1 MEALAQLDD
10 WPVDHAV
17 AAVVTK
23 PTRGHPSI
31 AALDGDVNRVFE
43 LASVTKLLVAY
54 ATLIAIEDETLSL
67 DDPVGEAGPTDATVR
82 HLLAHASGLGPDG
95 RELAMPG
102 RRRIYSNAG
111 FELLAELVAEAAG
124 VAFAD
129 YLAEAVLVPLELG
142 STRLEGS
149 PATGARSSLA
159 DMARFAV
166 ELLSP
171 TLIDEA
177 TLRDATSVAYPGLPG
192 VLPGFGRQASND
204 WGLGF
209 ELRDDKSPHWTGSA
223 NSPATFGH
231 FGESGTFLWV
241 DPAASCALVCLTD
254 RSFGQ
259 WAVERWPML
268 SDAVLFEVTHSAT
281 TSATG

>member
-1 MEALAQLDD
+1 VGALAQIAD

-17 AAVVTK
+17 AVAITK
-23 PTRGHPSI
+23 PTGAHPSI
-31 AALDGDVNRVFE
+31 AALEGDVTRVFE

-54 ATLIAIEDETLSL
+54 ATLIAIEDGTLSL

-102 RRRIYSNAG
+102 KRRIYSNAG
-111 FELLAELVAEAAG
+111 FELLAELVAESAG
-124 VAFAD
+124 VAFVD
-129 YLAEAVLVPLELG
+129 YLAEAVLVPLELR

-149 PATGARSSLA
+149 PAVGATSTGI

-171 TLIDEA
+171 TLIDEL

-192 VLPGFGRQASND
+192 VLPGFGRQATND

-223 NSPATFGH
+223 NSPTTFGH
-231 FGESGTFLWV
+231 FGQSGTFLWV
-241 DPAASCALVCLTD
+241 DPVVNCALVCLTD
-254 RSFGQ
+254 RPFDQ
-259 WAVERWPML
+259 WAVERWPAF
-268 SDAVLFEVTHSAT
+268 SDAVLREVTRSAT
-281 TSATG
+281 TAATR

>member
-1 MEALAQLDD
+1 VGALAQLVD

-17 AAVVTK
+17 AVVVTN
-23 PTRGHPSI
+23 PAGHPSI
-31 AALDGDVNRVFE
+31 LACDGDVTRAFP

-54 ATLIAIEDETLSL
+54 ATLIAIEDETISL
-67 DDPVGEAGPTDATVR
+67 DDPVGETGPTDATVR
-82 HLLAHASGLGPDG
+82 HLFAHASGLGPDG

-111 FELLAELVAEAAG
+111 FELLAELVAERVG

-142 STRLEGS
+142 STTLEGS
-149 PATGARSSLA
+149 PAMGATSTGA
-159 DMARFAV
+159 DMARFAA

-171 TLIDEA
+171 TLIDER
-177 TLRDATSVAYPGLPG
+177 TLRDATSVVYPGLPG
-192 VLPGFGRQASND
+192 VLPGFGRQMTND

-209 ELRDDKSPHWTGSA
+209 ELRDNKSPHWTGSA

-231 FGESGTFLWV
+231 FGQSGTFLWV
-241 DPAASCALVCLTD
+241 DPVANCALVCLTD
-254 RSFGQ
+254 RPFDE
-259 WAVERWPML
+259 WAVKQWPAF
-268 SDAVLFEVTHSAT
+268 SDEVLGDVRHAA
-281 TSATG
+281 TSAAAP